1 MQTRFCPDEI
11 AYTGAQLRSHWI
23 FETFAMQG
31 DAIVAFAGPCDVAL
45 SEMVDLEDVA
55 ANQSIRAASMLHFI
69 AEHFDNDLTRM
80 VLRQRLF
87 VCMIGEALA
96 ARANVP
102 ELRRDGDDLW
112 AGERKLSVSIA
123 TASPVSTLMHL
134 ALNIDPT
141 GAPVPAVGL
150 AEWGVDP
157 EELAGELLASYAAEM
172 ASADRARCKVRGV
185 R

>member
-1 MQTRFCPDEI
+1 
-11 AYTGAQLRSHWI
+11 
-23 FETFAMQG
+23 
-31 DAIVAFAGPCDVAL
+31 
-45 SEMVDLEDVA
+45 
-55 ANQSIRAASMLHFI
+55 
-69 AEHFDNDLTRM
+69 
-80 VLRQRLF
+80 
-87 VCMIGEALA
+87 MIEEALA
-96 ARANVP
+96 ARARVP

-123 TASPVSTLMHL
+123 TASPVSTLMHV

-157 EELAGELLASYAAEM
+157 EELAGEVLASYAAEM